1 MVDQTES
8 PPLIA
13 ASSPLTPPPFES
25 DKYSPRRG
33 SNPRPRQESKLE
45 INLAAPV
52 TTAGLSVCP
61 PVPSQPCL
69 PRMPRFTT
77 SLLLGLLLVLGLL
90 SASCRGTSTA
100 PTDAAAAAV
109 FPESQ
114 ALHRLDRRVII
125 RPRPR
130 PDVDPDTGGGAGS
143 YPPSPGGRYPG
154 DPPPSRNK
162 DDDDNNE
169 VPELPDG
176 GDAAT
181 TKPSVARCTTSC
193 NAAATGTSS
202 SETITPSSSPSPTQ
216 LPIANESAR
225 HGARLSLALAGILP
239 LLVLLLA

>member
-1 MVDQTES
+1 
-8 PPLIA
+8 
-13 ASSPLTPPPFES
+13 
-25 DKYSPRRG
+25 
-33 SNPRPRQESKLE
+33 
-45 INLAAPV
+45 
-52 TTAGLSVCP
+52 
-61 PVPSQPCL
+61 
-69 PRMPRFTT
+69 MPRFTT
-77 SLLLGLLLVLGLL
+77 SHLLGLLLVLGLL
-90 SASCRGTSTA
+90 SASCRGTSTV
-100 PTDAAAAAV
+100 PTDAAAAL

-114 ALHRLDRRVII
+114 ALNRLDRRVII

-162 DDDDNNE
+162 DDDDDNNSE
-169 VPELPDG
+169 APDLPDS

-239 LLVLLLA
+239 LLLLLLA